1 MVNARHR
8 VKLLPEKLFLIR
20 EYLSVSQPAMAQLL
34 DLQKTGCRVSKYENG
49 VREPDLMV
57 TLAYCRLGRV
67 SMASVVDDEISV
79 NEFREQLGKNEL
91 AILDNVVV

>member
-1 MVNARHR
+1 M
-8 VKLLPEKLFLIR
+8 PEKLLLIR

-34 DLQKTGCRVSKYENG
+34 DLRKTGWRVSKYENG
-49 VREPDLMV
+49 VHEPDLMV

-79 NEFREQLGKNEL
+79 NEFRDQLAKNEL
-91 AILDNVVV
+91 AILDNVRV